1 MSITCRAARLLRFA
15 SRRRSSSAVFGA
27 LLLAL
32 AAGRAQ
38 AVTVSPT
45 ALYISARN
53 PSGLLTLINSGA
65 RPEEIEIGF
74 GFGYAGFDTSA
85 AIRVTVVDSAPG
97 GEPAATSWLRAFPR
111 RLLLQPGQRQIVR
124 ITVVAPM
131 GLNDGEYWGRVLIKS
146 RGGEPPI
153 EQTQGQVKMQL
164 NVETTFATAVFFQ
177 KGDLTT
183 GVSVT
188 GSSARRVKDAVQFT
202 IDLQRQG
209 NAAFLGRVRAEVV
222 DSAGK
227 VWGSEEDVTAVYRG
241 LRRRFTIKGETPLP
255 SGPLVVRYLVDTD
268 RPDLPSIGPVHA
280 SAVTGMTPVQ

>member
-1 MSITCRAARLLRFA
+1 MSIARHVLR
-15 SRRRSSSAVFGA
+15 SLRRPSSTILGA

-32 AAGRAQ
+32 AAGRAH

-53 PSGLLTLINSGA
+53 PSGLLTLINSGS

-85 AIRVTVVDSAPG
+85 AIKVTVVDSAPS
-97 GEPAATSWLRAFPR
+97 GEPAVTSWLRAFPR

-177 KGDLTT
+177 KGELTT
-183 GVSVT
+183 GVTVT
-188 GSSARRVKDAVQFT
+188 GASATRLKDAVQFT

-209 NAAFLGRVRAEVV
+209 NAAYLGRVRAEVV
-222 DSAGK
+222 DSVGT

-241 LRRRFTIKGETPLP
+241 IRRRFVIRADTPLP
-255 SGPLVVRYLVDTD
+255 AGPLVVRYLVDTD
-268 RPDLPSIGPVHA
+268 RPDLPPTGPVHGA
-280 SAVTGMTPVQ
+280 PVTGMTAVQ